1 VDLRSSYLG
10 LFANATRSRISGE
23 EEKEHAV
30 QSGFSKGCAGNDRC
44 DLCRHEEVIPGR
56 KLCSVCLEAI
66 ARLAYATSLLTDL
79 EMENCPEEGRA
90 A

>member
-1 VDLRSSYLG
+1 M
-10 LFANATRSRISGE
+10 
-23 EEKEHAV
+23 
-30 QSGFSKGCAGNDRC
+30 QSIFSKGCVGNDRC

-66 ARLAYATSLLTDL
+66 ARLAYATSSLTDL
-79 EMENCPEEGRA
+79 EMENCLPERRA